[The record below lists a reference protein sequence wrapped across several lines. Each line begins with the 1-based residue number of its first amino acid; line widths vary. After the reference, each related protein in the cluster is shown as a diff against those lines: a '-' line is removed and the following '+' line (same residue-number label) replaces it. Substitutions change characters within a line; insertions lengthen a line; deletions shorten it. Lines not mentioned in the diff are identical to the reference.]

1 MYPNLGGVPLTYKTI
16 DLFAGIG
23 GIRRGFE
30 KTSRFQNVLSAEI
43 DPYACKTY
51 EHLFKENPFND
62 VTDQAFKNKVDN
74 IDYDVLLAGFP
85 CQAFSIAGKKEGFK
99 DKTRGTLFYDIA
111 DILERSRPK
120 AFLLEN
126 VEGLLRHKKGVTF
139 KIILETLVKELDYK
153 VIGVTE
159 SPFTGELIYEP
170 SSFIYNSKYF
180 GVPQNRPRVYIVGF
194 DTKRYAETSSLMEE
208 NILPKKRIGE
218 NIYDDLHA
226 VLQYEENEN
235 YYL

>member
-51 EHLFKENPFND
+51 EHLFKENPLND
-62 VTDQAFKNKVDN
+62 VTDIEFKKKVDQ

-111 DILERSRPK
+111 DIIERTRPK

-126 VEGLLRHKKGVTF
+126 VEGLIRHDKGRTF
-139 KIILETLVKELDYK
+139 NIILETLIKDLNYK
-153 VIGVTE
+153 VIGADL
-159 SPFTGELIYEP
+159 SPITGEVIYEP
-170 SSFIYNSKYF
+170 SAFVRNSKNF
-180 GVPQNRPRVYIVGF
+180 GVPQNRRS
-194 DTKRYAETSSLMEE
+194 E
-208 NILPKKRIGE
+208 
-218 NIYDDLHA
+218 
-226 VLQYEENEN
+226 
-235 YYL
+235 